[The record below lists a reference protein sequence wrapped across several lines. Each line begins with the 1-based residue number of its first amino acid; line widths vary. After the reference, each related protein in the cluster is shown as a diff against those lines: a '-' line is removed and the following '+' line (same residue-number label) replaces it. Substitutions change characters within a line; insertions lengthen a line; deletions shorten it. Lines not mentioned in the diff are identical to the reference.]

1 MQKLKTL
8 SVLSLILMLIL
19 SACGGNA
26 ANNAAPNA
34 GAENNTA
41 NTGNDNAA
49 EEEVVTEEPA
59 MTYRM
64 AAIYPGTITDADYNT
79 LGHLGVTAVQ
89 DTLGVEIAYSE
100 TVAVPD
106 VDRVMREYIDDGYN
120 IVFTHGGQFFSQTL
134 ALALEFPDVYFIAEA
149 DAAAEDLPA
158 NLWVIVRNMEIG
170 AYGAGSV
177 SALISKTGTVG
188 YIGGLTLPFSY
199 AEVHAIEQAYADM
212 GADIEFIPVWAGDFN
227 DPTKARELSESLIAS
242 GADVIISSLNLGTLG
257 VFEAAKNAEGE
268 VRVIVKYTDKSEF
281 APDHYVTSMLYDFEG
296 PLLDLVSYIMNGET
310 SGNYHLG
317 FDTGIGLQFPLM
329 NVEEGITAEAEAIIA
344 SMIAGDIVV
353 VKNTEPIE

>member
-1 MQKLKTL
+1 MRKINTL
-8 SVLSLILMLIL
+8 TLLSLIFMLL
-19 SACGGNA
+19 LAACGGNT
-26 ANNAAPNA
+26 ANNAAA
-34 GAENNTA
+34 DDA
-41 NTGNDNAA
+41 
-49 EEEVVTEEPA
+49 VVDDAPE

-79 LGHLGVTAVQ
+79 LGHLGVTAVH
-89 DTLGVEIAYSE
+89 DELGLDIAYSE
-100 TVAVPD
+100 SVAVPD

-120 IVFTHGGQFFSQTL
+120 VIFTHGGQFFSQTTTL
-134 ALALEFPDVYFIAEA
+134 AAEFSDVYFIAEA
-149 DAAAEDLPA
+149 DAAPADLPA
-158 NLWVIVRNMEIG
+158 NLWVMVRNMEIG
-170 AYGAGSV
+170 AYGAGAV
-177 SALISKTGTVG
+177 SALITESGTVG

-199 AEVHAIEQAYADM
+199 AEVHAIEQSYADA
-212 GADIEFIPVWAGDFN
+212 GADVELIPVWAGDFN

-257 VFEAAKNAEGE
+257 VFEAAKNADFD

-281 APDHYVTSMLYDFEG
+281 APDHYVTSMLYDFAG
-296 PLLDLVSYIMNGET
+296 PLTDMVSSIMSGET

-329 NVEEGITAEAEAIIA
+329 NVDEAFSTQAEEIIA

-353 VKNTEPIE
+353 EKNTEAIE